1 MKYHFFFLFFFSF
14 LLYAETMNVKT
25 HIENPSYGSS
35 SRFQVIQNDDTAEQK
50 KEQEDHVQQEYSVQN
65 KTQNE
70 EAHKR
75 IFDSQKIN
83 ESKSLSVQEFL
94 ESKGFLVMTSG
105 GAGSAS
111 QLSYKGYTSF
121 CIKVYV
127 DGILANNSTAGEFD
141 WNSIDINTIEKIEIE
156 DTPALSDTEFAGCIV
171 RITTKNFQDKLIID
185 TGVSSYQKNLFD
197 TWYAKAFYAKSF
209 EKFKFNL
216 GTSLLSAENEFEKP
230 SNLGTNLDNF
240 SRQGNAHFG
249 WNVRL
254 SDNTSLSGK
263 NSFNYNNLK
272 TYNSGSSL
280 NNGIETDISTFNNVK
295 FSYQSL
301 TVKSDTDFLFNF
313 ANVEYINS
321 RLTSN
326 IDNTGFFKTGI
337 SENIKWLCDF
347 TAAINFEWLSYNPS
361 SNRITANLG
370 AGKKFQIGKFS
381 IEPQLAT
388 LIWFNQNFGI
398 RLLPRLTM
406 SFEGLSLSFFRECTL
421 PTFNQLY
428 WPKTSY
434 ASGNPTLNSEDGW
447 SVFLGFKRD
456 DFPLWAQ
463 YKFSYYGNKICWTS
477 QNGKL
482 IPANSADGIYN
493 VVTLGIEQNFFD
505 SILKVSL
512 DATYTSARLCS
523 TFKQIMWVPE
533 WQAHAGICI
542 NVWRIIFNAD
552 YSFTGRR
559 WASNENVFFYP
570 EFHLLDITLTARC
583 TDSVQAYLKVNNLLD
598 QKIAWHDSYYIP
610 SRKFTIGIK
619 IEK

>member
-1 MKYHFFFLFFFSF
+1 MKYRFFFLFLFSF
-14 LLYAETMNVKT
+14 LLYAETRNVKT
-25 HIENPSYGSS
+25 HIENPSYGNS
-35 SRFQVIQNDDTAEQK
+35 SRFQVIQNDDTGEQK
-50 KEQEDHVQQEYSVQN
+50 KEQEEPVQN
-65 KTQNE
+65 KIQNE

-75 IFDSQKIN
+75 VFDSQKIN
-83 ESKSLSVQEFL
+83 EAKSLSVQEFL

-156 DTPALSDTEFAGCIV
+156 DTPVLSDTEFAGCIV
-171 RITTKNFQDKLIID
+171 RITTKNFQDKLIVD

-197 TWYAKAFYAKSF
+197 TWYARTFYAKSF

-216 GTSLLSAENEFEKP
+216 GASLLSAENEFEKP

-280 NNGIETDISTFNNVK
+280 NNGIETDISTLNNVR
-295 FSYQSL
+295 FSYQSS

-321 RLTSN
+321 RSTSN

-370 AGKKFQIGKFS
+370 AGKKFQIEKFS
-381 IEPQLAT
+381 IEPQLAA

-434 ASGNPTLNSEDGW
+434 ASGNLSLNAEDGW
-447 SVFLGFKRD
+447 SAFLGFKRD

>member
-1 MKYHFFFLFFFSF
+1 MRYRFFFLFLFSF
-14 LLYAETMNVKT
+14 LLYAETRNVKT
-25 HIENPSYGSS
+25 HIENPSYGNS
-35 SRFQVIQNDDTAEQK
+35 SRFQVIQNDDTGEQK
-50 KEQEDHVQQEYSVQN
+50 KEQEEPVQN
-65 KTQNE
+65 KIQNE

-75 IFDSQKIN
+75 VFDSQKIN

-171 RITTKNFQDKLIID
+171 RITTKNFQDTLIID
-185 TGVSSYQKNLFD
+185 TGVSSYQKKLFD

-447 SVFLGFKRD
+447 SAFLGFKRD

>member
-1 MKYHFFFLFFFSF
+1 MRYRFFFLFLFSF
-14 LLYAETMNVKT
+14 LLYAETRNVKT

-35 SRFQVIQNDDTAEQK
+35 SRFQVVQNDDTGEQK
-50 KEQEDHVQQEYSVQN
+50 KEQEEPVQN
-65 KTQNE
+65 KIQNE

-75 IFDSQKIN
+75 VFDSQKIN

-127 DGILANNSTAGEFD
+127 DGILANNSSTGEFN

-280 NNGIETDISTFNNVK
+280 NNGIETDISTLNNVK

-301 TVKSDTDFLFNF
+301 SVKSDTDFLFNF

-321 RLTSN
+321 RSTSN

-347 TAAINFEWLSYNPS
+347 TAAINFEWLSYNPF
-361 SNRITANLG
+361 SNRMTANLG

-447 SVFLGFKRD
+447 SAFLGFKRD

>member
-1 MKYHFFFLFFFSF
+1 MRYRFFFLFLFSF
-14 LLYAETMNVKT
+14 LLYAETRNVKT
-25 HIENPSYGSS
+25 HIENPSYGNS
-35 SRFQVIQNDDTAEQK
+35 SRFQVIQNDDTGEQE
-50 KEQEDHVQQEYSVQN
+50 KEQEDLVQQEYSVQN
-65 KTQNE
+65 KTQKE

-75 IFDSQKIN
+75 VFDSQKIN

-127 DGILANNSTAGEFD
+127 DGILANNSSTGEFD

-280 NNGIETDISTFNNVK
+280 NNGIETDISTLNNVK

-598 QKIAWHDSYYIP
+598 QRIAWHDSYYIP

>member
-1 MKYHFFFLFFFSF
+1 MKYRFFFLFLFSF
-14 LLYAETMNVKT
+14 LLYAETRNVKT
-25 HIENPSYGSS
+25 HIENPSYGNS
-35 SRFQVIQNDDTAEQK
+35 SRFQVIQNDDTGEQK
-50 KEQEDHVQQEYSVQN
+50 KEQEEPVQN
-65 KTQNE
+65 KIQNE

-75 IFDSQKIN
+75 VFDSQKIN

-185 TGVSSYQKNLFD
+185 TGVSSYQKKLFD

-447 SVFLGFKRD
+447 SAFLGFKRD

>member
-1 MKYHFFFLFFFSF
+1 MKYRFFFLFLFSF
-14 LLYAETMNVKT
+14 LLYAETRNVKT
-25 HIENPSYGSS
+25 HIENPSYGNS
-35 SRFQVIQNDDTAEQK
+35 SRFQVIQNDDTGEQK
-50 KEQEDHVQQEYSVQN
+50 KEQEEPVQN
-65 KTQNE
+65 KIQNE

-75 IFDSQKIN
+75 VFDSQKIN

-216 GTSLLSAENEFEKP
+216 GTSLFSAENEFEKP

-447 SVFLGFKRD
+447 SAFLGFKRD

>member
-1 MKYHFFFLFFFSF
+1 MKYRFFFLFLFSF
-14 LLYAETMNVKT
+14 LLYAETRNVKT
-25 HIENPSYGSS
+25 HIENPSYGNS
-35 SRFQVIQNDDTAEQK
+35 SRFQVVQNDDTGEQK
-50 KEQEDHVQQEYSVQN
+50 KEQEEPVQN
-65 KTQNE
+65 KIQNE

-75 IFDSQKIN
+75 VFDSQKIN

-127 DGILANNSTAGEFD
+127 DGILANNSSTGEFD

-216 GTSLLSAENEFEKP
+216 GTSLFSAENEFEKP

-447 SVFLGFKRD
+447 SAFLGFKRD

>member
-1 MKYHFFFLFFFSF
+1 MKYRFFFLFLFSF
-14 LLYAETMNVKT
+14 LLYAETRNVKT

-35 SRFQVIQNDDTAEQK
+35 SRFQVVQNDDTGEQK
-50 KEQEDHVQQEYSVQN
+50 KEQEEPVQN
-65 KTQNE
+65 KIQNE

-75 IFDSQKIN
+75 VFDSQKIN

-280 NNGIETDISTFNNVK
+280 NNGIETDISTLNNVK

-301 TVKSDTDFLFNF
+301 SVKSDTDFLFNF

-321 RLTSN
+321 RSTSN

-347 TAAINFEWLSYNPS
+347 TAAINFEWLSYNPF

-447 SVFLGFKRD
+447 SAFLGFKRD

>member
-1 MKYHFFFLFFFSF
+1 MRYRFFFLFLFSF
-14 LLYAETMNVKT
+14 LLYAETRNVKT
-25 HIENPSYGSS
+25 HIENPSYGNS

-50 KEQEDHVQQEYSVQN
+50 KEQEDLVQQEYSVQN
-65 KTQNE
+65 KTQKE

-75 IFDSQKIN
+75 VFDSQKIN
-83 ESKSLSVQEFL
+83 ESKSQSVQEFL

-216 GTSLLSAENEFEKP
+216 GTSLLSAENEFEKT

-321 RLTSN
+321 RSTSN

-447 SVFLGFKRD
+447 SAFLGFKRD

-583 TDSVQAYLKVNNLLD
+583 TDSVHAYLKVNNLLD

>member
-1 MKYHFFFLFFFSF
+1 MKYRFFFLFLFSF
-14 LLYAETMNVKT
+14 LLYAETRNVKT
-25 HIENPSYGSS
+25 HIENPSYGNS
-35 SRFQVIQNDDTAEQK
+35 SRFQVVQNDDTGEQK
-50 KEQEDHVQQEYSVQN
+50 KEQEEPVQN
-65 KTQNE
+65 KIQNE

-75 IFDSQKIN
+75 VFDSQKIN

-171 RITTKNFQDKLIID
+171 RITTKSFQDKLIVD

-209 EKFKFNL
+209 ENFKFNIA
-216 GTSLLSAENEFEKP
+216 TSLLSAENEFEKP
-230 SNLGTNLDNF
+230 LNLGTNLDNF

-249 WNVRL
+249 WNVQL
-254 SDNTSLSGK
+254 SDNSFLSSK

-280 NNGIETDISTFNNVK
+280 NNGIETDISTLNNVK
-295 FSYQSL
+295 FSYQNSR
-301 TVKSDTDFLFNF
+301 VKSDTDFLFNF

-447 SVFLGFKRD
+447 SAFLGFKRD